1 MVKVLFWMF
10 TYSLI
15 FLASQLILKT
25 GLNQMGAFSIKGLQD
40 ILPLI
45 SSALKNHYVVVG
57 TILLTLSSLFW
68 ITLLSWFK
76 IGIVLPMTALTY
88 VIVAIISS
96 LLLGEGLSFY
106 NYLGVVIITVGI
118 YFLLYKIA

>member
-1 MVKVLFWMF
+1 
-10 TYSLI
+10 
-15 FLASQLILKT
+15 
-25 GLNQMGAFSIKGLQD
+25 MGAFSIKGLQD